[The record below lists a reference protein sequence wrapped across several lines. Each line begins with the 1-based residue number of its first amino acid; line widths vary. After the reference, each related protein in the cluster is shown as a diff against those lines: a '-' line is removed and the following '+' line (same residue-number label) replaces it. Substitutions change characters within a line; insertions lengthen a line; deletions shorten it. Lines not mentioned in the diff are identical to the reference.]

1 MRSMQYNMDLK
12 RKFECLLGSKTTM
25 TNISGTGRTQD
36 LPHAAACSQQS
47 VVQIPNPDRS
57 SYLQLLYFKHLQLHR
72 KGTKQEAVKCT
83 VL

>member
-12 RKFECLLGSKTTM
+12 CKFECLLGSKTTI
-25 TNISGTGRTQD
+25 TNVNGTGRTQD
-36 LPHAAACSQQS
+36 HPDAAACSQQS
-47 VVQIPNPDRS
+47 VIHIPNPDRS

-72 KGTKQEAVKCT
+72 KSTTQEAVKCT